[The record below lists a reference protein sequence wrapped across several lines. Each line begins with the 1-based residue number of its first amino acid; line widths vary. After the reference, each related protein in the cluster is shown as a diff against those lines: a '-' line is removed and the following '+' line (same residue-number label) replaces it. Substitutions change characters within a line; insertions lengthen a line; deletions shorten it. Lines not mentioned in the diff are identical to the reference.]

1 MRSVSTSINS
11 LTVFKGGAKIKDIRP
26 MVENK
31 VPSVDVNQVKSVT
44 LCVGTN
50 NLTDRKPLYQ
60 IINEYVDLVTYLSN
74 TFPRARIGL
83 FNVPPR
89 FYSSIELLIR
99 IRAFNN
105 SLLDLTNF
113 YKNVEVI
120 KVYWQFINPRG
131 YPYMNVYLYKHDF
144 LHFSESG
151 VLMVKDYISS
161 FQHGN
166 TIHYCY
172 LFANNKPLL

>member
-113 YKNVEVI
+113 
-120 KVYWQFINPRG
+120 
-131 YPYMNVYLYKHDF
+131 L
-144 LHFSESG
+144 
-151 VLMVKDYISS
+151 
-161 FQHGN
+161 
-166 TIHYCY
+166 
-172 LFANNKPLL
+172 